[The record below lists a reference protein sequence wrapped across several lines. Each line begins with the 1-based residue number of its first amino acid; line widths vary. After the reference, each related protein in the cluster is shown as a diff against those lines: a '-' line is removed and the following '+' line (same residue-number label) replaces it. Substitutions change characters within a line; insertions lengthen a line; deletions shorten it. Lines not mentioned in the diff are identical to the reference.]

1 MITLVQKQKILIES
15 NQKGKSQRTIAR
27 ELGISRNTV
36 RKYLKEYRQALKKL
50 QTEDSK
56 VIDKEEIIEEIVKKP
71 LYIRKHPHKSKM
83 TPMIEQFIDQQLEKN
98 KQRKEQGIYKQL
110 LSIKE
115 IHELL
120 TEAGYDIGYTSVR
133 NFIRNQETQAKEA
146 FIRQRYIPGEIVEF
160 DWGEIKLF
168 LDGVMG
174 KINVAVFVSAY
185 SNDIYAVL
193 FYRQNTES
201 FLHAHADYLD
211 YLGGSPKQMVY
222 DNMRVAVKKLA
233 GSEKEPT
240 DALLQLSTYYSFDFR
255 FCNIRKGNEKGHVEN
270 GVKVIE
276 TKVFS
281 RKLEFETLS
290 EAQAFLNQRLAVIN
304 AGKQA
309 KRMEERKALRHPR
322 PKMALGIMQTRKVDK
337 YATICIDT
345 NHYSVPD
352 QYAQKAVNVKL
363 YPKKIII
370 YDMKTNKKVGRHERS
385 DQKGVWQMEI
395 THYLKTLK
403 RKPGAIANSVALDQA
418 QQQIKTIYKDYFTR
432 KPKEF
437 IELLYFMAKENV
449 SVEQICDGIDTLK
462 RKHHREI
469 TADKI
474 QLICL
479 RKDYTLTKE
488 SLIEELSRQNLKAF
502 SELFS

>member
-1 MITLVQKQKILIES
+1 MITLVQKQKIIIDRI
-15 NQKGKSQRTIAR
+15 QRGKSQRTIAR

-36 RKYLKEYRQALKKL
+36 RKYLKAYRQALKKL

-56 VIDKEEIIEEIVKKP
+56 VIDKEEIIEEIVQKP
-71 LYIRKHPHKSKM
+71 VYNRNNPHKPKM
-83 TPMIEQFIDQQLEKN
+83 LPAIEQFIDQELETN

-115 IHELL
+115 IHEEL

-133 NFIRNQETQAKEA
+133 NYIRNKDTPAKEA
-146 FIRQRYIPGEIVEF
+146 FIRQQYTPAEAVEF

-168 LDGVMG
+168 LDGAMR
-174 KINVAVFVSAY
+174 KIQVAVFVSAY

-201 FLHAHADYLD
+201 FLQAHADYLD
-211 YLGGSPKQMVY
+211 YLGGSPRQMVY
-222 DNMRVAVKKLA
+222 DNMRVAVKRLA

-240 DALLQLSTYYSFDFR
+240 EALLKLATYYSFDFR

-281 RKLEFETLS
+281 RNLEFETLG
-290 EAQAFLNQRLAVIN
+290 EAQAFLNQRLVVIN
-304 AGKQA
+304 RDKQEKLTEDRA
-309 KRMEERKALRHPR
+309 AVRHSR
-322 PKMALGIMQTRKVDK
+322 PKMELGILQTRKVDK
-337 YATICIDT
+337 YATVSIDT

-352 QYAQKAVNVKL
+352 QYAQKAVKVKL
-363 YPKKIII
+363 YPKKLII
-370 YDMKTNKKVGRHERS
+370 YDIKTNKKVGRHERS

-437 IELLYFMAKENV
+437 IDLLYFMDKENV
-449 SVEQICDGIDTLK
+449 SVEQVCDGIDTLK

-479 RKDYTLTKE
+479 RKEYTLTKE
-488 SLIEELSRQNLKAF
+488 SPIEDLSRQNLKAF
-502 SELFS
+502 SEMFS

>member
-1 MITLVQKQKILIES
+1 MITLVQKQKIIIEAI
-15 NQKGKSQRTIAR
+15 QGKKSHREIAR
-27 ELGISRNTV
+27 EMGISRNTV
-36 RKYLKEYRQALKKL
+36 EKYLKEYEQALKKL

-56 VIDKEEIIEEIVKKP
+56 VIDKEEIIEDIVNKP
-71 LYIRKHPHKSKM
+71 VYKRNNPHKPKM
-83 TPMIEQFIDQQLEKN
+83 IPAIEQFIDEKLEDN
-98 KQRKEQGIYKQL
+98 KKRKEQGIYKQL

-115 IHELL
+115 IHEELI
-120 TEAGYDIGYTSVR
+120 EAGYDIGYTSVR
-133 NFIRNQETQAKEA
+133 NYIRNKETQAKEA
-146 FIRQRYIPGEIVEF
+146 FIRQQYAPAEAVEF

-168 LDGVMG
+168 LDGAMR
-174 KINVAVFVSAY
+174 KTQVAVFVSAY

-201 FLHAHADYLD
+201 FLQAHADYLD
-211 YLGGSPKQMVY
+211 YMRGSPQQMVY
-222 DNMRVAVKKLA
+222 DNMRVAVKRLA
-233 GSEKEPT
+233 GNEKEPT
-240 DALLQLSTYYSFDFR
+240 DALLKLATYYSFDFR

-281 RKLEFETLS
+281 RKLEFETLG

-304 AGKQA
+304 RDKQEKLTEDRA
-309 KRMEERKALRHPR
+309 AVTNPR
-322 PKMALGIMQTRKVDK
+322 PKMELGILQTRKVDK
-337 YATICIDT
+337 YSTVSIDT

-352 QYAQKAVNVKL
+352 QYAQKAVKVKL

-370 YDMKTNKKVGRHERS
+370 YDIKTNKKVGRHERS
-385 DQKGVWQMEI
+385 DQKGVWQMDI

-403 RKPGAIANSVALDQA
+403 RKPGAIANSVALAQA
-418 QQQIKTIYKDYFTR
+418 QQHIKTIYKDYFTR

-437 IELLYFMAKENV
+437 IDLLYFMAKENV
-449 SVEQICDGIDTLK
+449 SVEQVMDGIDTLK
-462 RKHHREI
+462 GKHHREI

-479 RKDYTLTKE
+479 RKEYTLTKE
-488 SLIEELSRQNLKAF
+488 SPIEELSRQNLKAF
-502 SELFS
+502 SEMFS